1 MAGQA
6 GVEWVQA
13 GWVLQT
19 GWKACQ
25 LKYSGHTG
33 TAGGADGAAELSLS
47 LFPPEAWGSTG
58 DASARERPMM
68 GLLILVG
75 PPLTMGE
82 ATQRSPQCQSTDA
95 CQSQTGLQQ
104 TEENTDTMQ

>member
-1 MAGQA
+1 
-6 GVEWVQA
+6 
-13 GWVLQT
+13 
-19 GWKACQ
+19 
-25 LKYSGHTG
+25 
-33 TAGGADGAAELSLS
+33 
-47 LFPPEAWGSTG
+47 
-58 DASARERPMM
+58 MM